1 MCWIDTRNLFSTGL
15 KYAGGTEVCWWSTRS
30 NSGKWNRYKLANEKS
45 SQQRQNSSC
54 QDYIAGWNSER
65 FSYRCKLA
73 IFVFILSKKIYI
85 YIMANVLT
93 RLNEKL
99 ILFQRK
105 AKGQELL
112 DMICQSMNLMEK
124 DYFGLIYE
132 DRHDSR
138 NWLDLDKRI
147 AKFIKS
153 I

>member
-1 MCWIDTRNLFSTGL
+1 
-15 KYAGGTEVCWWSTRS
+15 
-30 NSGKWNRYKLANEKS
+30 
-45 SQQRQNSSC
+45 
-54 QDYIAGWNSER
+54 
-65 FSYRCKLA
+65 
-73 IFVFILSKKIYI
+73 
-85 YIMANVLT
+85 MANVLT